1 MIFEHEIPT
10 GSKLYFGISA
20 KRKREL
26 ENKAS
31 AFLEANGF
39 EEIMTPNFSYS
50 GHQSI
55 DDETKLITLS
65 DESNNQ
71 LALRADSTLDVV
83 RIITKRLGRATVHK
97 KWYYIQPIFTY
108 PANEVYQIGAEWI
121 DYDNIADVINLNCKL
136 LQELEVSPLVQIAN
150 INIPLIISREWDI
163 EIETFK
169 NGEIGTIL
177 AKDIPWLKKLAQV
190 ETAEDLENIVNEL
203 PEALQKEVEKLISI
217 AKEIKYEK
225 VVVSPIYY
233 SAMKYYDNIYYRV
246 ISENKTLAKGGGYKS
261 NGVNSLGFALFS
273 DNLLKITEGS
283 KSE

>member
-39 EEIMTPNFSYS
+39 EEIITPNFSYS

-121 DYDNIADVINLNCKL
+121 DYNNIADVINLNCKL

-190 ETAEDLENIVNEL
+190 ETAEDLETIVNEL

>member
-10 GSKLYFGISA
+10 GSKLYFGKSA
-20 KRKREL
+20 KRKREI

-31 AFLEANGF
+31 SFLEENGF
-39 EEIMTPNFSYS
+39 EEIVTPNFSYS

-83 RIITKRLGRATVHK
+83 RIITKRLGRATEHK
-97 KWYYIQPIFTY
+97 KWYYIQPVFTY
-108 PANEVYQIGAEWI
+108 PATELYQIGAEWI
-121 DYDNIADVINLNCKL
+121 DYNNIADVINLNCRL
-136 LQELEVSPLVQIAN
+136 LEELEVSPLVQIAN

-163 EIETFK
+163 DIELFK
-169 NGEIGTIL
+169 NGEIGALL
-177 AKDIPWLKKLAQV
+177 ALDIPWLKKIAQV
-190 ETAEDLENIVNEL
+190 EKAEDLEEIQNEL
-203 PEALQKEVEKLISI
+203 PNSLQKEVEKLISI
-217 AKEIKYEK
+217 AKEVEYDK
-225 VVVSPIYY
+225 VVVSPVYY

-246 ISENKTLAKGGGYKS
+246 IQNNQTLAKGGGYKS

-273 DNLLKITEGS
+273 DNLLKILEGS